1 MTALQ
6 ALPPH
11 PHPWSALLMRGDVVF
26 DDGVFRLRHVD
37 TTPAQALEADL
48 LLVADALDAAGITT
62 TLIRHGRTSPALVVD
77 AAERDA
83 VLGVLRALGQRE
95 PLYAKPAGAPVA
107 LAADLD
113 MTTTA
118 ASDGARSIRLF
129 RPRISG
135 AGSLRYDRESG
146 FALEFWRRDGDLVHA
161 PRANALTRR
170 VFPAADVRGA
180 TIHRYGRSWSTL
192 EGMFDPQPDE
202 VIDEIDL
209 VFSWVD
215 GSSSE
220 FQRQRAAQM
229 AGYVVGEGDESAA
242 RYRHVDELRYA
253 LRSVHMYAPWVRRIF
268 IATDSPRPAWLADD
282 PRVTIVR
289 SEEFFAD
296 PSVLP
301 THNSHAIEAQLHRI
315 DGLAEHFLYSNDDMF
330 FARPVDPEL
339 FFTAGGVSKFVE
351 CPIRIGTGEP
361 LPHRSGHDNALRVNR
376 ALLRERFGRTIVRDL
391 EHCATPLRR
400 SVLSELESEFPDD
413 FARTAASRFRSAT
426 DISVTNSLY
435 HYYAL
440 MTGRAVVS
448 TDARVR
454 YVQSTLAASLR
465 QMRRL
470 EKRRDVDMFCLNDGG
485 SSEVPEGLRIR
496 TVRDTLER
504 MFPVRAPWERPEVGI
519 EAGGRSSAA
528 QVDTARVDAAQVSAA
543 QGDAAQASAAQVS
556 AAQAPDASAEPIGA
570 PR

>member
-6 ALPPH
+6 ALPSH
-11 PHPWSALLMRGDVVF
+11 PHPWAGLLTRGDVVF
-26 DDGVFRLRHVD
+26 DDGLFRLRHDD
-37 TTPAQALEADL
+37 TTPRQALEADL
-48 LLVADALDAAGITT
+48 LLVADALDAAGIAL
-62 TLIRHGRTSPALVVD
+62 TLIRHGSATPALVVD
-77 AAERDA
+77 AAQRDA
-83 VLGVLRALGQRE
+83 VLGVLRALGERE
-95 PLYAKPAGAPVA
+95 PLYAKPAGAPVG
-107 LAADLD
+107 LAADLEPPAE
-113 MTTTA
+113 A
-118 ASDGARSIRLF
+118 ASVGARSIRLY
-129 RPRISG
+129 RPRIS
-135 AGSLRYDRESG
+135 ATGSLRYDKDCS
-146 FALEFWRRDGDLVHA
+146 FALEFWRRDGDMIHA

-170 VFPAADVRGA
+170 VFSAGDLRLA
-180 TIHRYGRSWSTL
+180 TTHRYGRSWATL

-202 VIDEIDL
+202 VVDEIDL

-229 AGYVVGEGDESAA
+229 EGYVVGEGDESAA

-268 IATDSPRPAWLADD
+268 IATDSPRPSWLADD
-282 PRVTIVR
+282 PRVTLVR
-289 SEEFFAD
+289 SEDFFAD
-296 PSVLP
+296 TSVLP
-301 THNSHAIEAQLHRI
+301 THNSHAVEAQLHRI
-315 DGLAEHFLYSNDDMF
+315 DGLAERFLYSNDDMF
-330 FARPVDPEL
+330 FARPVRPEL
-339 FFTAGGVSKFVE
+339 FFTSGGVSKFVE
-351 CPIRIGTGEP
+351 CPIRIGTGDP

-376 ALLRERFGRTIVRDL
+376 ALLRERFGRTILRDL

-400 SVLSELESEFPDD
+400 SVLTELEREFPDD

-448 TDARVR
+448 TEARVR

-485 SSEVPEGLRIR
+485 SSEVPEDVRIR

-504 MFPVRAPWERPEVGI
+504 MFPVRGPWELPEVGV
-519 EAGGRSSAA
+519 ESETDVSGGR
-528 QVDTARVDAAQVSAA
+528 
-543 QGDAAQASAAQVS
+543 
-556 AAQAPDASAEPIGA
+556 APGESAERIGA
-570 PR
+570 SH